1 ACDPGRGR
9 RRHAADAPRP
19 RPGRP
24 ARRRAHP
31 APRRAAAGV
40 GAGPAG
46 RGRRH
51 RPVPARRL
59 PRRAGLPVPV
69 VRPGGPPVIARE
81 FVDML
86 DRVGAVARV
95 IEVPEPDRPSVIQA
109 ITRLEIDL
117 DALADRL
124 TRGDGRI
131 NGTPRPLPPPKP
143 APPPKPSTPPPGK
156 GGR

>member
-1 ACDPGRGR
+1 M
-9 RRHAADAPRP
+9 
-19 RPGRP
+19 
-24 ARRRAHP
+24 
-31 APRRAAAGV
+31 
-40 GAGPAG
+40 
-46 RGRRH
+46 
-51 RPVPARRL
+51 
-59 PRRAGLPVPV
+59 
-69 VRPGGPPVIARE
+69 IARE

-124 TRGDGRI
+124 TPRGDGRV